1 MDITTFFLAVLAIA
15 LVMLI
20 VFLAIGSIYML
31 RVLVGEITATRR
43 LRKMAREYAA
53 NPAVIT
59 TVDTGARVE
68 RLEDDLK

>member
-1 MDITTFFLAVLAIA
+1 MDITAFFLTVLAIA

-20 VFLAIGSIYML
+20 VFLAIGSIYLL
-31 RVLVGEITATRR
+31 RVMLGEISATRR

-53 NPAVIT
+53 APAA
-59 TVDTGARVE
+59 VDDGA

>member
-20 VFLAIGSIYML
+20 VFLAIGSIYLL
-31 RVLVGEITATRR
+31 RVMLGEISATRR

-53 NPAVIT
+53 APVV
-59 TVDTGARVE
+59 VDDGE

>member
-1 MDITTFFLAVLAIA
+1 MDITTFSLAVLAIA

-20 VFLAIGSIYML
+20 VFLAIGSIYLVRVML
-31 RVLVGEITATRR
+31 GEISATRR

-53 NPAVIT
+53 APGV
-59 TVDTGARVE
+59 VDDGA

>member
-20 VFLAIGSIYML
+20 VFLAIGSIYLVRVML
-31 RVLVGEITATRR
+31 GEISATRR

-53 NPAVIT
+53 A
-59 TVDTGARVE
+59 TVVVDDGE

>member
-20 VFLAIGSIYML
+20 VFLAIGSIYLL
-31 RVLVGEITATRR
+31 RVMLGEISATRR
-43 LRKMAREYAA
+43 LHKMAREYAA
-53 NPAVIT
+53 VPVV
-59 TVDTGARVE
+59 VDDGE

>member
-1 MDITTFFLAVLAIA
+1 MDITAFFLTVLAIA

-20 VFLAIGSIYML
+20 VFLAIGSIYLL
-31 RVLVGEITATRR
+31 RVMLGEISATRR

-53 NPAVIT
+53 APVV
-59 TVDTGARVE
+59 VDYGA

>member
-20 VFLAIGSIYML
+20 VFLAIGSIYLL
-31 RVLVGEITATRR
+31 RVMLGEISATRR
-43 LRKMAREYAA
+43 LRKMAREYATA
-53 NPAVIT
+53 PVV
-59 TVDTGARVE
+59 VDNGE

>member
-20 VFLAIGSIYML
+20 VFLAIGSIYLL
-31 RVLVGEITATRR
+31 RVMLGEISATRR

-53 NPAVIT
+53 APVV
-59 TVDTGARVE
+59 VDDGELGE

>member
-1 MDITTFFLAVLAIA
+1 MDITTFFLTVLAIA

-20 VFLAIGSIYML
+20 VFLTIGSIYLL
-31 RVLVGEITATRR
+31 RVMLGEISATRR

-53 NPAVIT
+53 APVV
-59 TVDTGARVE
+59 VDDGE

>member
-20 VFLAIGSIYML
+20 VFLAIGSIYLL
-31 RVLVGEITATRR
+31 RVMLGEISATRR

-53 NPAVIT
+53 APTAV
-59 TVDTGARVE
+59 DDGE

>member
-20 VFLAIGSIYML
+20 VFLAIGSIYLL
-31 RVLVGEITATRR
+31 RVMVSEIAATRR

-53 NPAVIT
+53 APVV
-59 TVDTGARVE
+59 VDDGA

>member
-20 VFLAIGSIYML
+20 VFLAIGSIYLL
-31 RVLVGEITATRR
+31 RVMLGEISATRR

-53 NPAVIT
+53 ALVV
-59 TVDTGARVE
+59 VDDRA

>member
-20 VFLAIGSIYML
+20 VFLAIGSIYLL
-31 RVLVGEITATRR
+31 RVMLGEISATRR

-53 NPAVIT
+53 APAV
-59 TVDTGARVE
+59 VNDGE

>member
-20 VFLAIGSIYML
+20 VFLAIGSIYLL
-31 RVLVGEITATRR
+31 RVMLGEISATRR

-53 NPAVIT
+53 ALAV
-59 TVDTGARVE
+59 VDDGA

>member
-1 MDITTFFLAVLAIA
+1 MVITAFFLTVLAIA

-20 VFLAIGSIYML
+20 VFLAIGSVYMA
-31 RVLVGEITATRR
+31 RALVGEISATRR

-53 NPAVIT
+53 APVV
-59 TVDTGARVE
+59 VDDGA

>member
-1 MDITTFFLAVLAIA
+1 MDVTTFFLAVLAIA

-20 VFLAIGSIYML
+20 VFLAIGSIYLL
-31 RVLVGEITATRR
+31 RVMLGEISATRR

-53 NPAVIT
+53 ATGV
-59 TVDTGARVE
+59 VDDWA